1 MSDIAKVLKSE
12 IQRLA
17 RKEVRSASAD
27 LKNAGSAHR
36 SAIADLRRRVTVL
49 ESENK
54 RLLRHLG
61 TVQKEAKADAPE
73 TAVKARITGKMIKGI
88 RAKLGLSQSDLG
100 KLLGVT
106 TNTVY
111 LWEQKEGRLTFRGDT
126 MNKIVEVRGM
136 KKAQAQEKL
145 GKSK

>member
-27 LKNAGSAHR
+27 LKSASSGHR
-36 SAIADLRRRVTVL
+36 AAIADLRRRITVL

-54 RLLRHLG
+54 RLLRRLG
-61 TVQKEAKADAPE
+61 KVQKEAKADAPE
-73 TAVKARITGKMIKGI
+73 VAVRARITGKMIRGI

-106 TNTVY
+106 ANTVH
-111 LWEQKEGRLTFRGDT
+111 LWEHKEGRLTFRGDT
-126 MNKIVEVRGM
+126 KSKIIEARGM
-136 KKAQAQEKL
+136 KKSQAREKL
-145 GKSK
+145 AEGK